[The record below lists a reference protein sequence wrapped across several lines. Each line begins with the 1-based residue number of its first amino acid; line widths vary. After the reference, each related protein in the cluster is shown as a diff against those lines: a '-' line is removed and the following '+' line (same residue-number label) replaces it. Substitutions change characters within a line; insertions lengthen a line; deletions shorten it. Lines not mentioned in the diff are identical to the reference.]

1 MYLHVTP
8 SNFPSRIVRREALVY
23 NPYFFSADTR
33 FMEIFRHRFSNTV
46 ILTRSPTRQDGFQ
59 NPDKVY
65 LGRPKL
71 EFGSCHEKID
81 VWPYLLYQRRC
92 RV

>member
-1 MYLHVTP
+1 
-8 SNFPSRIVRREALVY
+8 
-23 NPYFFSADTR
+23 
-33 FMEIFRHRFSNTV
+33 MEIFRHRFSNTV

-92 RV
+92 RVWFQISASFLPLYVFTKTF